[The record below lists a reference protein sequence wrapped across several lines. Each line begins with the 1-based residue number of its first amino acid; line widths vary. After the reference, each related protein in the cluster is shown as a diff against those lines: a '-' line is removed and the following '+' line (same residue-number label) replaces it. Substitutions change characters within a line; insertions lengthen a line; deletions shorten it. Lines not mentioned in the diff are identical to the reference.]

1 MKILYIAH
9 VVEIGGASIALLN
22 IIKGLP
28 ATIEVGVMLPAQ
40 KGWLIDELKQCNCRL
55 FFSNY
60 EIMVYPIAP
69 IRKYGRW
76 NPIGYLKFCKG
87 LYKKF
92 WKRKKARKDLKNII
106 NEFRPDIVHCNCGPL
121 TFSLKVCQKMDVAH
135 VWHLREYIKMDMNMN
150 MMPSFSLFKKELKQQ
165 GNHCIAITKGIF
177 DFFELQKER
186 DEAIY
191 DGVFDIPQ
199 QKKFIDYAKENYI
212 LAAGRIEPAKGTLML
227 LEAFCKFY
235 KNHSHIKLLLAGG
248 FSNPQYLEQ
257 CNTFVSENHL
267 EESVLFLGERNDVY
281 QLMQKARFLVVA
293 SPSEAFGFITAEA
306 MLNSCLVIGRNTA
319 GTKEQFDNGLQVIGE
334 EIGLR
339 FETTEELMNRME
351 YALNNPDTHMREKAF
366 EVVTHKYTIQSH
378 IQHLM
383 SFYNKLLDKKN
394 AENQYHYSKL
404 Q

>member
-1 MKILYIAH
+1 MRILYIAH
-9 VVEIGGASIALLN
+9 VVEIGGASMALLN

-28 ATIEVGVMLPAQ
+28 TTIDVGVMLPAQ
-40 KGWLIDELKQCNCRL
+40 EGWLVDELKQCNCHL

-60 EIMVYPIAP
+60 EMMVYPVAS

-87 LYKKF
+87 LYNKF
-92 WKRKKARKDLKNII
+92 WKREKARKDLRNII
-106 NEFRPDIVHCNCGPL
+106 NEFHPDIVHCNCGPL
-121 TFSLKVCQKMDVAH
+121 TFSLKVCQEMDVVH
-135 VWHLREYIKMDMNMN
+135 VWHIREYTKMDMNLDMI
-150 MMPSFSLFKKELKQQ
+150 PTFSLFKKGLKQQ

-177 DFFELQKER
+177 DFFELQEGK
-186 DEAIY
+186 DKVIY

-199 QKKFIDYAKENYI
+199 QKKFVDYAKENYI

-227 LEAFCKFY
+227 LEAFSKFH
-235 KNHSHIKLLLAGG
+235 KKHFDIKLLLAGG

-257 CNTFVSENHL
+257 CKTFVSDNRL

-293 SPSEAFGFITAEA
+293 SPSEGFGFITAEA

-319 GTKEQFDNGLQVIGE
+319 GTKEQFDNGLLLTGE

-339 FETTEELMNRME
+339 FETTEELVDRME
-351 YALNNPDTHMREKAF
+351 DALTNPNTHMREKAF
-366 EVVTHKYTIQSH
+366 EVVTQKYTMQSH
-378 IQHLM
+378 IQQLVN
-383 SFYNKLLDKKN
+383 FYNDILYK
-394 AENQYHYSKL
+394 
-404 Q
+404 

>member
-1 MKILYIAH
+1 MRILYIAH
-9 VVEIGGASIALLN
+9 VVEIGGASMALLN

-40 KGWLIDELKQCNCRL
+40 DGWLVDELKQCNCHL

-60 EIMVYPIAP
+60 EMMVYPVAS

-87 LYKKF
+87 LYNKF
-92 WKRKKARKDLKNII
+92 WKRDKARKDLRNII
-106 NEFRPDIVHCNCGPL
+106 NEFHPDIVHCNCGPL
-121 TFSLKVCQKMDVAH
+121 TFSLKVCQEMDVVH
-135 VWHLREYIKMDMNMN
+135 VWHIREYTKMDMNLDMI
-150 MMPSFSLFKKELKQQ
+150 PTFSLFKKGLKQQ

-177 DFFELQKER
+177 DFFELQEGK
-186 DEAIY
+186 DKVIY

-199 QKKFIDYAKENYI
+199 QKKFVDYAKENYI

-227 LEAFCKFY
+227 LEAFSKFH
-235 KNHSHIKLLLAGG
+235 KKHFDIKLLLAGG

-257 CNTFVSENHL
+257 CKTFVSDNRL

-293 SPSEAFGFITAEA
+293 SPSEGFGFITAEA

-319 GTKEQFDNGLQVIGE
+319 GTKEQFDNGLLLTGE

-339 FETTEELMNRME
+339 FETTEELVDRME
-351 YALNNPDTHMREKAF
+351 DALTNPNTYMREKAF
-366 EVVTHKYTIQSH
+366 EVVTQKYTMQSH
-378 IQHLM
+378 IQQLVN
-383 SFYNKLLDKKN
+383 FYNDILYK
-394 AENQYHYSKL
+394 
-404 Q
+404 

>member
-1 MKILYIAH
+1 MRILYIAH
-9 VVEIGGASIALLN
+9 VVEIGGASMALLN

-28 ATIEVGVMLPAQ
+28 TTIDVGVMLPAQ
-40 KGWLIDELKQCNCRL
+40 EGWLVDELKQCNCHL

-60 EIMVYPIAP
+60 EMMVYPVAS

-87 LYKKF
+87 LYNKF
-92 WKRKKARKDLKNII
+92 WKREKARKDLRNII
-106 NEFRPDIVHCNCGPL
+106 NEFHPDIVHCNCGPL
-121 TFSLKVCQKMDVAH
+121 TFSLKVCQEMDVVH
-135 VWHLREYIKMDMNMN
+135 VWHIREYIKMNMN
-150 MMPSFSLFKKELKQQ
+150 LYMMPTFSLFKKGLKQQ

-177 DFFELQKER
+177 DFFELQEGK
-186 DEAIY
+186 DKVIY

-199 QKKFIDYAKENYI
+199 QKKFVDYAKENYI

-227 LEAFCKFY
+227 LEAFSKFH
-235 KNHSHIKLLLAGG
+235 KKHFDIKLLLAGG

-257 CNTFVSENHL
+257 CKTFVSDNRL

-293 SPSEAFGFITAEA
+293 SPSEGFGFITAEA

-319 GTKEQFDNGLQVIGE
+319 GTKEQFDNGLLLTGE

-339 FETTEELMNRME
+339 FETTEELVDRME
-351 YALNNPDTHMREKAF
+351 DALNNPNVHMREKAF
-366 EVVTHKYTIQSH
+366 EVVTQKYTIQSH
-378 IQHLM
+378 IEQLVN
-383 SFYNKLLDKKN
+383 FYNDILNK
-394 AENQYHYSKL
+394 
-404 Q
+404 

>member
-1 MKILYIAH
+1 MRILYIAH
-9 VVEIGGASIALLN
+9 VVEIGGASMALLN

-28 ATIEVGVMLPAQ
+28 TTIDVGVMLPAQ
-40 KGWLIDELKQCNCRL
+40 DGWLVDELKQCNCHL

-60 EIMVYPIAP
+60 EMMVYPVAS

-87 LYKKF
+87 LYNKF
-92 WKRKKARKDLKNII
+92 WKREKARKDLRNII
-106 NEFRPDIVHCNCGPL
+106 NEFHPDIVHCNCGPL
-121 TFSLKVCQKMDVAH
+121 TFSLKVCQEMDVVH
-135 VWHLREYIKMDMNMN
+135 VWHIREYTKMDMNLDMI
-150 MMPSFSLFKKELKQQ
+150 PTFSLFKKGLKQQ

-177 DFFELQKER
+177 DFFELQEGK
-186 DEAIY
+186 DKVIY

-199 QKKFIDYAKENYI
+199 QKKFVDYAKENYI

-227 LEAFCKFY
+227 LEAFSKFH
-235 KNHSHIKLLLAGG
+235 KKHFDIKLLLAGG

-257 CNTFVSENHL
+257 CKTFVSDNRL

-293 SPSEAFGFITAEA
+293 SPSEGFGFITAEA

-319 GTKEQFDNGLQVIGE
+319 GTKEQFDNGLLLTGE

-339 FETTEELMNRME
+339 FETTEELVDRME
-351 YALNNPDTHMREKAF
+351 DALNNPNVHMREKAF
-366 EVVTHKYTIQSH
+366 EVVTQKYTIQSH
-378 IQHLM
+378 IEQLVN
-383 SFYNKLLDKKN
+383 FYNDILNK
-394 AENQYHYSKL
+394 
-404 Q
+404 

>member
-1 MKILYIAH
+1 MRILYIAH
-9 VVEIGGASIALLN
+9 VVEIGGASMALLN

-28 ATIEVGVMLPAQ
+28 TTIDVGVMLPAQ
-40 KGWLIDELKQCNCRL
+40 EGWLVDELKQCNCHL

-60 EIMVYPIAP
+60 EMMVYPVAS

-87 LYKKF
+87 LYNKF
-92 WKRKKARKDLKNII
+92 WKREKARKDLRNII
-106 NEFRPDIVHCNCGPL
+106 NEFHPDIVHCNCGPL
-121 TFSLKVCQKMDVAH
+121 TFSLKVCQEMDVVH
-135 VWHLREYIKMDMNMN
+135 VWHIREYIKMNMN
-150 MMPSFSLFKKELKQQ
+150 LYMMPSFSLFKKGLKQQ

-177 DFFELQKER
+177 DFFELQEGK
-186 DEAIY
+186 DKVIY

-199 QKKFIDYAKENYI
+199 QKKFVDYAKENYI

-227 LEAFCKFY
+227 LEAFSKFH
-235 KNHSHIKLLLAGG
+235 KKHFDIKLLLAGG

-257 CNTFVSENHL
+257 CKTFVSDNRL

-293 SPSEAFGFITAEA
+293 SPSEGFGFITAEA

-319 GTKEQFDNGLQVIGE
+319 GTKEQFDNGLLLTGE

-339 FETTEELMNRME
+339 FETTEELVDRME
-351 YALNNPDTHMREKAF
+351 DALNNPNVHMREKAF
-366 EVVTHKYTIQSH
+366 EVVTQKYTIQSH
-378 IQHLM
+378 IEQLVN
-383 SFYNKLLDKKN
+383 FYNDILNK
-394 AENQYHYSKL
+394 
-404 Q
+404 

>member
-1 MKILYIAH
+1 MRILYIAH
-9 VVEIGGASIALLN
+9 VVEIGGASMALLN

-28 ATIEVGVMLPAQ
+28 TTIDVGVMLPAQ
-40 KGWLIDELKQCNCRL
+40 EGWLVDELKQCNCHL

-60 EIMVYPIAP
+60 EMMVYPVAS

-87 LYKKF
+87 LYNKF
-92 WKRKKARKDLKNII
+92 WKREKARKDLRNII
-106 NEFRPDIVHCNCGPL
+106 NEFHPDIVHCNCGPL
-121 TFSLKVCQKMDVAH
+121 TFSLKVCQEMDVVH
-135 VWHLREYIKMDMNMN
+135 VWHIREYTKMDMNLYMI
-150 MMPSFSLFKKELKQQ
+150 PTFSLFKKGLKQQ

-177 DFFELQKER
+177 DFFELQEGK
-186 DEAIY
+186 DKVIY

-199 QKKFIDYAKENYI
+199 QKKFVDYAKENYI

-227 LEAFCKFY
+227 LEAFSKFH
-235 KNHSHIKLLLAGG
+235 KKHFDIKLLLAGG

-257 CNTFVSENHL
+257 CKTFVSDNRL

-293 SPSEAFGFITAEA
+293 SPSEGFGFITAEA

-319 GTKEQFDNGLQVIGE
+319 GTKEQFDNGLLLTGE

-339 FETTEELMNRME
+339 FETTEELVDRME
-351 YALNNPDTHMREKAF
+351 DALTNPNTHMREKAF
-366 EVVTHKYTIQSH
+366 EVVTQKYTMQSH
-378 IQHLM
+378 IQQLVN
-383 SFYNKLLDKKN
+383 FYNDILYK
-394 AENQYHYSKL
+394 
-404 Q
+404 

>member
-1 MKILYIAH
+1 MRILYIAH
-9 VVEIGGASIALLN
+9 VVEIGGASMALLN

-28 ATIEVGVMLPAQ
+28 TTIDVGVMLPAQ
-40 KGWLIDELKQCNCRL
+40 EGWLVDELKQCNCHL

-60 EIMVYPIAP
+60 EMMVYPVAS

-87 LYKKF
+87 LYNKF
-92 WKRKKARKDLKNII
+92 WKREKARKDLRNII
-106 NEFRPDIVHCNCGPL
+106 NEFHPDIVHCNCGPL
-121 TFSLKVCQKMDVAH
+121 TFSLKVCQEMDVVH
-135 VWHLREYIKMDMNMN
+135 VWHIREYTKMDMNLDMI
-150 MMPSFSLFKKELKQQ
+150 PTFSLFKKGLKQQ

-177 DFFELQKER
+177 DFFELQEGK
-186 DEAIY
+186 DKVIY

-199 QKKFIDYAKENYI
+199 QKKFVDYAKENYI

-227 LEAFCKFY
+227 LEAFSKFH
-235 KNHSHIKLLLAGG
+235 KKHFDIKLLLAGG

-257 CNTFVSENHL
+257 CKTFVSDNRL

-293 SPSEAFGFITAEA
+293 SPSEGFGFITAEA

-319 GTKEQFDNGLQVIGE
+319 GTKEQFDNGLLLTGE

-339 FETTEELMNRME
+339 FETTEELVDRME
-351 YALNNPDTHMREKAF
+351 DALNNPNVHMREKAF
-366 EVVTHKYTIQSH
+366 EVVTQKYTIQSH
-378 IQHLM
+378 IEQLVN
-383 SFYNKLLDKKN
+383 FYNDILNK
-394 AENQYHYSKL
+394 
-404 Q
+404 